1 MDNSSVE
8 SLKDRLHV
16 FLSTKTIKSIRSLET
31 ELGLSNGAINSI
43 GNNPRR
49 STINKLSKKF
59 PDINIGWLLTGKGE
73 MTMPVDPAPDIK
85 TDSYEEIAKV
95 LVETNA
101 KLAQLAES
109 QQRTIEN
116 LIKNK

>member
-1 MDNSSVE
+1 MSINERVNKIITDLFNGNKTAFSKRIDVKPTTVSNIVNERATKPSSE
-8 SLKDRLHV
+8 ILKNI
-16 FLSTKTIKSIRSLET
+16 IK
-31 ELGLSNGAINSI
+31 AIPEI
-43 GNNPRR
+43 NP
-49 STINKLSKKF
+49 S
-59 PDINIGWLLTGKGE
+59 WLLTGEGE